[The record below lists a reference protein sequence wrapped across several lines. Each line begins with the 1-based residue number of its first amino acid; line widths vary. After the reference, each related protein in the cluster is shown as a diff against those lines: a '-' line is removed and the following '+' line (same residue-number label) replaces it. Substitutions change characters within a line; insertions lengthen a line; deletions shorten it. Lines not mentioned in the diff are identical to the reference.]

1 MWLFLVHHGDA
12 IPSDVD
18 PRRPLSV
25 RGRNAARQLAED
37 AAQRG
42 ARPLLIRH
50 SGKLRARE
58 TAELFWLTCNPLAE
72 FRAVPG
78 LQPADYPERVNDL
91 LLGEERDVMVVG
103 HMPNLARVL
112 ATLTVSEDRQDVP
125 FPLHGVV
132 ALERESDE
140 APWQERWR
148 LEEPEASA
156 QMTPQV

>member
-12 IPSDVD
+12 LLPDVD

-25 RGRNAARQLAED
+25 RGRGSVKELAER

-42 ARPLLIRH
+42 VNPKLIRH

-58 TAELFWLTCNPLAE
+58 TAEAFWLTCNPLAE

-78 LQPADYPERVNDL
+78 LQPADYPDRLQDL
-91 LLGEERDVMVVG
+91 LLGETRDLMVVG

-112 ATLTVSEDRQDVP
+112 SSLTSGEDRQDQP

-132 ALERESDE
+132 ALERETDDG
-140 APWQERWR
+140 PWLERWR
-148 LEEPEASA
+148 LEEPA
-156 QMTPQV
+156 